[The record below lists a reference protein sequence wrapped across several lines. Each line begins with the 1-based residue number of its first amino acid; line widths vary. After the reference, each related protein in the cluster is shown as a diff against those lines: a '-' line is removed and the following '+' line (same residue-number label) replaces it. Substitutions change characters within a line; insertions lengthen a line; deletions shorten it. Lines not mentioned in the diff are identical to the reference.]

1 MKGQIDRTR
10 LLARLAV
17 VVVVLIAGAGWALAQ
32 DEGVMYYACV
42 NNASGTIHMIGAED
56 TCNSNEQRVTWNS
69 VGPQGLPGEAGP
81 AGPVGPQGLPGE
93 TGPAGPV
100 GPQGLPGE
108 AGPAGPVGPQGLPG
122 EAGPAGPVGPAGP
135 AGPQGPQGEA
145 GAGLS
150 CANQE
155 AIQAVVP
162 AFQLSAECLP
172 APAGMV
178 VVPGG
183 AFQMGCDA
191 SSDSCL
197 YGDELP
203 LHTVTLDTYYIDA
216 TEVTNAEYA
225 ECVAAGACA
234 APPTNASFT
243 RTHYYDSATYADYPV
258 LFASWNDATDYCTWA
273 GKRLP
278 TEAEWE
284 KAARGSSDTRLYPW
298 GNDAADCSR
307 ANIRDCVG
315 DTSQVGSHL
324 TGASPYGALDMA
336 GNVEEWVSDWYQGD
350 YYSVSPAANPQGP
363 ASGTY
368 KVLRGGSFYYQAV
381 TVRTAS
387 RGLQNPAFINYD
399 MGFRCADTPG
409 E

>member
-1 MKGQIDRTR
+1 MVI
-10 LLARLAV
+10 
-17 VVVVLIAGAGWALAQ
+17 
-32 DEGVMYYACV
+32 
-42 NNASGTIHMIGAED
+42 
-56 TCNSNEQRVTWNS
+56 
-69 VGPQGLPGEAGP
+69 
-81 AGPVGPQGLPGE
+81 
-93 TGPAGPV
+93 
-100 GPQGLPGE
+100 
-108 AGPAGPVGPQGLPG
+108 
-122 EAGPAGPVGPAGP
+122 
-135 AGPQGPQGEA
+135 
-145 GAGLS
+145 
-150 CANQE
+150 
-155 AIQAVVP
+155 VP
-162 AFQLSAECLP
+162 A
-172 APAGMV
+172 
-178 VVPGG
+178 G
-183 AFQMGCDA
+183 AFQMGCDPGNPEEYCY
-191 SSDSCL
+191 SD
-197 YGDELP
+197 EQP
-203 LHTVTLDTYYIDA
+203 LHTVYLDAYSIDRL
-216 TEVTNAEYA
+216 EVTNAQYA
-225 ECVAAGACA
+225 ECVAAGACTVPA
-234 APPTNASFT
+234 SGGSWSRPT
-243 RTHYYDSATYADYPV
+243 YYGDPDYADYPV
-258 LFASWNDATDYCTWA
+258 IMVSWHDASEYCTWA